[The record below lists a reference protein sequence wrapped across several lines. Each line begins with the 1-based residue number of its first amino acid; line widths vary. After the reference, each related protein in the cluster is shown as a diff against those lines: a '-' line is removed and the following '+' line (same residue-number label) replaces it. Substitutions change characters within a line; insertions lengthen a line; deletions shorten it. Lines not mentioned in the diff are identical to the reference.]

1 MFVNSLAYVIYDS
14 NIKMMQNRT
23 SMRKAMFGL
32 VVKDG
37 MEWNGVV
44 INYVPLFGYTKN
56 EWSGMEYNGT
66 HSITYHPIF

>member
-1 MFVNSLAYVIYDS
+1 
-14 NIKMMQNRT
+14 
-23 SMRKAMFGL
+23 MFGL

-44 INYVPLFGYTKN
+44 INYVLLFGYTKN
-56 EWSGMEYNGT
+56 EWSGMEYNVT